1 MDMEHIFKEGQP
13 GNKNTLLLLHGT
25 GGDEN
30 DLLPLANLIDPG
42 AAILSVRGNSR
53 EGNMNRFFRRLEE
66 GVFDQEDLVL
76 KTKELKDFVD
86 QAAVNYGFDR
96 KHVVAVGY
104 SNGANIAGSLLYHYD
119 NPLKGA
125 ALFHPMV
132 PRRDI
137 AVAGKDNTPVFIGAG
152 KNDPICPADE
162 AKELNEALTKAGA
175 EVELYWTEH
184 GHQLTQDEVNQAAA
198 WYMTKLKGTE

>member
-76 KTKELKDFVD
+76 KTKELKDFID
-86 QAAVNYGFDR
+86 EAAVNYGFDR

>member
-30 DLLPLANLIDPG
+30 DLLPLADLIDPG

-119 NPLKGA
+119 DPLKGA

-152 KNDPICPADE
+152 KNDPICPAGE
-162 AKELNEALTKAGA
+162 AKELDEALTQAGA
-175 EVELYWTEH
+175 DVEVYWTEH
-184 GHQLTQDEVNQAAA
+184 GHQLTQEEVNQAAA